1 MQVRFDASG
10 TIGVLKHMRR
20 LVAFALAL
28 AIAGAAFAQTFT
40 IRRPQDGSIVR
51 EVVQVRLP
59 KNSIPP
65 GSYVG
70 FWINGKFLEAVG
82 LDAVDIQ
89 GNDYVYKL
97 DTKERKLP
105 DGKLS
110 IEAVLYADFE
120 EAPKVI
126 NRSSVEVT
134 LDNSRSI
141 KIPEGGLKLRYLFKP
156 GTQLTYSV
164 EAKVTEATITEAQRQ
179 LGGRMSEEMIDTQKF
194 RWLVAF
200 DNVYKTPTG
209 NEALVRMQL
218 LPQKGK
224 DYAVLN
230 LKDNTDGVRY
240 YEENM
245 VSTYLRLTET
255 GREVFGSVP
264 AYFGLEGFS
273 PQMAINGIYIPFT
286 LPVLPSQGVKPG
298 TPFSAAFQNLRIDP
312 STQDLLTAGKL
323 TVQGPG
329 RGTLEGVEWE
339 GGIPCAKIK
348 NTIEVGVAD
357 SKQTVEETYW
367 FALDRRC
374 VIKFLRVV
382 TAEVKVG
389 GDTGGAAGGAPAGR
403 SGGLMGPP
411 GRGGGDD
418 DDGRDFGMS
427 PQGRR
432 GGGLQGGGG
441 GVAPGDTGGQGRGG
455 SRGGGGGLMGPPGA
469 AGSGG
474 GVMGPAGRGGATGGG
489 GRAGSEFVR
498 LRFQYLVTLEK

>member
-1 MQVRFDASG
+1 
-10 TIGVLKHMRR
+10 L
-20 LVAFALAL
+20 ALAL
-28 AIAGAAFAQTFT
+28 AGAAFAQTFT

-51 EVVQVRLP
+51 EVVQIRLP
-59 KNSIPP
+59 KNSVPP

-82 LDAVDIQ
+82 LDANDLQ

-97 DTKERKLP
+97 DTKERKIP
-105 DGKLS
+105 DGKLT

-141 KIPEGGLKLRYLFKP
+141 KIPADGLKLRYLFKP
-156 GTQLTYSV
+156 GTQLTYAV
-164 EAKVTEATITEAQRQ
+164 EAKITEATITETQRQ

-200 DNVYKTPTG
+200 DNVYKTATG

-230 LKDNTDGVRY
+230 LRDNSEGVRY

-273 PQMAINGIYIPFT
+273 PQMAINGVYIPFT

-298 TPFSAAFQNLRIDP
+298 VPFSAAFQDLRIDP
-312 STQDLLTAGKL
+312 NTQDLLTAGKL
-323 TVQGPG
+323 TTQGPG

-348 NTIEVGVAD
+348 NSLEVTIGGA
-357 SKQTVEETYW
+357 KQSVEETYW

-374 VIKFLRVV
+374 IVKFLRVV

-389 GDTGGAAGGAPAGR
+389 GENAGGAAGAAPSGGR

-418 DDGRDFGMS
+418 EDRDFAMS

-432 GGGLQGGGG
+432 GSPLQGGGGRG
-441 GVAPGDTGGQGRGG
+441 GVAPGDSGGQGTRGG
-455 SRGGGGGLMGPPGA
+455 TRGGGLMGPPGA
-469 AGSGG
+469 AGAGGPGG
-474 GVMGPAGRGGATGGG
+474 GRNAATGGG
-489 GRAGSEFVR
+489 GGGNEYVR
-498 LRFQYLVTLEK
+498 LRYQFLVTLEK

>member
-1 MQVRFDASG
+1 
-10 TIGVLKHMRR
+10 MRR

-28 AIAGAAFAQTFT
+28 AITGAAIAQTFT

-82 LDAVDIQ
+82 LDAADIQ

-141 KIPEGGLKLRYLFKP
+141 KIPADGLKLRYLFKP
-156 GTQLTYSV
+156 GTQLTYAV
-164 EAKVTEATITEAQRQ
+164 EAKITEATITEVQRQ

-200 DNVYKTPTG
+200 DNVYKTATG

-230 LKDNTDGVRY
+230 LRDNSDGTRY

-245 VSTYLRLTET
+245 ISTYLRLTET
-255 GREVFGSVP
+255 GREVFGSIP

-273 PQMAINGIYIPFT
+273 PQMAINGVYIPFT
-286 LPVLPSQGVKPG
+286 LPVLPAQGVKPG

-312 STQDLLTAGKL
+312 NSDDLLTAGKL
-323 TVQGPG
+323 TLQGPG

-348 NTIEVGVAD
+348 NTLEVGTGND
-357 SKQTVEETYW
+357 KRSIEETYW

-374 VIKFLRVV
+374 VVKFLRVV
-382 TAEVKVG
+382 TAEVRVG
-389 GDTGGAAGGAPAGR
+389 GEAGGAAGGPPAGGR
-403 SGGLMGPP
+403 PGGLMGPP
-411 GRGGGDD
+411 GGGDD
-418 DDGRDFGMS
+418 DDGRDFGIS
-427 PQGRR
+427 QGRR

-441 GVAPGDTGGQGRGG
+441 RGGVAPGDTGGQGS

-469 AGSGG
+469 GGG
-474 GVMGPAGRGGATGGG
+474 GVMGPPGRGGG
-489 GRAGSEFVR
+489 GRAGAGGGGAGGTEYVR
-498 LRFQYLVTLEK
+498 LRFQFLVTLEK